1 MTINSVDILFS
12 WYDEDK
18 SFLQDLKK
26 RADEGDQECLADFI
40 GIQTE
45 LSTDADEVQTNIEL
59 LKKLSDQG
67 NSRANLV
74 LGVLYN
80 EGLCKNSKN
89 TDSEIFIV
97 QDFET
102 SDFYL
107 ERAAKENNPVALFM
121 LGMHAWFRCH
131 IFNKECES
139 PYKAPTEEDFKKGI
153 KWLKKL
159 ISMAED
165 DSINDAERQ
174 YAQNQLIAA
183 KGFLEDLIA
192 EKRNQ

>member
-18 SFLQDLKK
+18 RCLKELKK

-45 LSTDADEVQTNIEL
+45 LSTNAEEVQTNIEL

-89 TDSEIFIV
+89 TDSEIFIE

-121 LGMHAWFRCH
+121 LCTPGSAAISLTKNANHH
-131 IFNKECES
+131 IRLR
-139 PYKAPTEEDFKKGI
+139 
-153 KWLKKL
+153 LKKIL
-159 ISMAED
+159 RREL
-165 DSINDAERQ
+165 N
-174 YAQNQLIAA
+174 
-183 KGFLEDLIA
+183 G
-192 EKRNQ
+192 

>member
-1 MTINSVDILFS
+1 MTINSVNILFG

-18 SFLQDLKK
+18 RCLKELKK
-26 RADEGDQECLADFI
+26 RADNGDQKCLADYI
-40 GIQTE
+40 GIQAE
-45 LSTDADEVQTNIEL
+45 LSTDAEEVHTNIEL
-59 LKKLSDQG
+59 LKKLSGQG
-67 NSRANLV
+67 VSRASIV

-80 EGLCKNSKN
+80 EGLCKDSKIK
-89 TDSEIFIV
+89 DLEIFIE

-159 ISMAED
+159 ISIAED

-174 YAQNQLIAA
+174 YAQNQLFAA